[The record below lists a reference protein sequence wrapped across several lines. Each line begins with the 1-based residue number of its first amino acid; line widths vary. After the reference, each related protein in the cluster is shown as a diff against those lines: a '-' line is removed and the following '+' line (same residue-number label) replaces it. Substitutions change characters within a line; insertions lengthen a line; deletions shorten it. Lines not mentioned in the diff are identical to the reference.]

1 MKHLLHEHELLPL
14 LLCQLVIFRLVL
26 PLAIFA
32 LLAIS
37 LFATIKLRV
46 DQLLQLFFGD
56 LERVGVLFILLL

>member
-14 LLCQLVIFRLVL
+14 LLCQFVIFRLVL
-26 PLAIFA
+26 PLALVA

-37 LFATIKLRV
+37 LFATVELCV